1 MPQMGESIAEGTIV
15 RWIKKVGDKVDRDEP
30 LFEISTDKV
39 DAEIPSPA
47 AGVVSEIRV
56 QEGETVPVNSVVA
69 VIGAAGAAEAKEARQ
84 SPGQAPAK
92 TPDAPAAKAPESPK
106 ATPQADGSPTASAPA
121 ASESRAATAGKPAS
135 VQAEP
140 SHYHARED
148 LPPPPKAA
156 APARAEEPRGSRAP
170 EKKAGSSVEETIR
183 ERSSPLVRKI
193 AKEHDVD
200 ISQIRGTGIAGRV
213 TKDDILAY
221 IGQEGGK
228 AERLEGSKAERLEG
242 SKGEGAKVEKEGA
255 QVERPEGAKPGG
267 ISGAP
272 VPAPPKFAPGEAE
285 HVERMSPMR
294 KRIAEHMVVSRRT
307 SAHVHSVFEV
317 NFSRVAKIREAKKSD
332 FERAGVKVTYLS
344 FIFKAVV
351 DALRA
356 VPIVN
361 ASVDG
366 ENIVYHKEINIGIAV
381 ALDWGLIVPV
391 VKHAD
396 EKNLVGISRAVADL
410 ANRARS
416 KQLKPEEVAGGT
428 FTITNPG
435 VFGALF
441 GMPIISQP
449 QVAILGVGNVEKRP
463 VVVDD
468 AIAIRPMAYLTL
480 GYDHR
485 IIDGAVAD
493 EFMSIVKKTLEHW
506 EPGAV

>member
-1 MPQMGESIAEGTIV
+1 MATDVVMPQMGESIAEGTVV
-15 RWIKKVGDKVDRDEP
+15 RWIKKVGDTVDRDEP

-56 QEGETVPVNSVVA
+56 KEGETVPVNSVVA
-69 VIGAAGAAEAKEARQ
+69 VIGSGVAASASAA
-84 SPGQAPAK
+84 
-92 TPDAPAAKAPESPK
+92 TPEPPVQTAKAVEPPKPSPQ
-106 ATPQADGSPTASAPA
+106 PDG
-121 ASESRAATAGKPAS
+121 ATAA
-135 VQAEP
+135 V
-140 SHYHARED
+140 
-148 LPPPPKAA
+148 PPPPPHYHDRDDHVATPPTQARPAA
-156 APARAEEPRGSRAP
+156 APAPPAAIEARPAP
-170 EKKAGSSVEETIR
+170 SASTEDAIR

-193 AKEHDVD
+193 AKEHNVD
-200 ISQIRGTGIAGRV
+200 IAQIRGTGIAGRV
-213 TKDDILAY
+213 TKDDILGY
-221 IGQEGGK
+221 IDKGSGGQDRQERQEGTG
-228 AERLEGSKAERLEG
+228 RQEGQA
-242 SKGEGAKVEKEGA
+242 
-255 QVERPEGAKPGG
+255 AKPASV
-267 ISGAP
+267 SGAP
-272 VPAPPKFAPGEAE
+272 PIAAVTFKPGASD
-285 HVERMSPMR
+285 HVEKMSVMR
-294 KRIAEHMVVSRRT
+294 KRIAEHMVLSKKT

-317 NFSRVAKIREAKKSD
+317 NFGRIAKIRDAKKAE
-332 FERAGVKVTYLS
+332 FERSGAKLTYMS
-344 FIFKAVV
+344 FIIKAAI

-366 ENIVYHKEINIGIAV
+366 DNIVYHQDVNVGIAV

-391 VKHAD
+391 IKHAD
-396 EKNLVGISRAVADL
+396 EKNLVGLSRAVADL

-416 KQLKPEEVAGGT
+416 KQLKPDEVAGGT

-449 QVAILGVGNVEKRP
+449 QVAILGIGNVEKRP

-485 IIDGAVAD
+485 VIDGAVAD
-493 EFMSIVKKTLEHW
+493 EFMSIVKKSLETW
-506 EPGAV
+506 DPNAI

>member
-1 MPQMGESIAEGTIV
+1 MATDVMMPQMGESIAEGTIV
-15 RWIKKVGDKVDRDEP
+15 RWMKKVGDTVDRDEP

-47 AGVVSEIRV
+47 AGVVAEIRV
-56 QEGETVPVNSVVA
+56 KEGETVPVNSVVA
-69 VIGAAGAAEAKEARQ
+69 VIGPAGAQPSPPSAGEPISAQAQPDPAEASRQATPPAAATVQEPPKPSPQGDGSSTTAAPAKE
-84 SPGQAPAK
+84 QAPA
-92 TPDAPAAKAPESPK
+92 APS
-106 ATPQADGSPTASAPA
+106 G
-121 ASESRAATAGKPAS
+121 
-135 VQAEP
+135 
-140 SHYHARED
+140 HYHERED
-148 LPPPPKAA
+148 LPPPPRPSTSASS
-156 APARAEEPRGSRAP
+156 PEES
-170 EKKAGSSVEETIR
+170 IR

-193 AKEHDVD
+193 AKEHNVD
-200 ISQIRGTGIAGRV
+200 ISRIRGTGIAGRV
-213 TKDDILAY
+213 TKDDILGY
-221 IGQEGGK
+221 IGQEGREGREGQEGQIGRERQEGK
-228 AERLEGSKAERLEG
+228 SAP
-242 SKGEGAKVEKEGA
+242 V
-255 QVERPEGAKPGG
+255 
-267 ISGAP
+267 SGAP
-272 VPAPPKFAPGEAE
+272 VPPAPQFKAGASD
-285 HVERMSPMR
+285 HVEKMSPMR

-317 NFSRVAKIREAKKSD
+317 NFTRVAKIREAKKSE

-344 FIFKAVV
+344 FIIKAAV

-366 ENIVYHKEINIGIAV
+366 ENIVYHKDINVGIAV

-416 KQLKPEEVAGGT
+416 KQLKPDEVSGGT

-441 GMPIISQP
+441 GMPIINQP

-493 EFMSIVKKTLEHW
+493 EFMSLLKKTLESW
-506 EPGAV
+506 DPNAV

>member
-1 MPQMGESIAEGTIV
+1 MATDVVMPQMGESIAEGTIV

-69 VIGAAGAAEAKEARQ
+69 VIGAGGAGAVAAPPPARTAAPPPAAP
-84 SPGQAPAK
+84 SAPAPK
-92 TPDAPAAKAPESPK
+92 PAEPPK
-106 ATPQADGSPTASAPA
+106 PSAQADGSPTLPAPPREQA
-121 ASESRAATAGKPAS
+121 PTGRGAEAGAGAQSRSKTT
-135 VQAEP
+135 
-140 SHYHARED
+140 ED
-148 LPPPPKAA
+148 L
-156 APARAEEPRGSRAP
+156 
-170 EKKAGSSVEETIR
+170 IR

-193 AKEHDVD
+193 AKEHNVD
-200 ISQIRGTGIAGRV
+200 ISQIHGTGIAGRV
-213 TKDDILAY
+213 TKDDILGFLG
-221 IGQEGGK
+221 GQEGGTPGTQE
-228 AERLEGSKAERLEG
+228 ARAPGRERQEAPAPLPSAPKFTP
-242 SKGEGAKVEKEGA
+242 GAGDVVEK
-255 QVERPEGAKPGG
+255 
-267 ISGAP
+267 
-272 VPAPPKFAPGEAE
+272 
-285 HVERMSPMR
+285 MSPMR
-294 KRIAEHMVVSRRT
+294 KRIAEHMILSRRT

-317 NFSRVAKIREAKKSD
+317 NFSRLAQIREARKGE
-332 FERAGVKVTYLS
+332 FERTGTKLTYMS
-344 FIFKAVV
+344 FIIKAAV

-366 ENIVYHKEINIGIAV
+366 DTVVYHQDINIGVAV

-391 VKHAD
+391 IKQAD
-396 EKNLVGISRAVADL
+396 EKNLLGLSRTVVDLASRA
-410 ANRARS
+410 RA
-416 KQLKPEEVAGGT
+416 KQLKPEDVQGGT

-441 GMPIISQP
+441 GTPIINQP

-463 VVVDD
+463 VVIDD

-485 IIDGAVAD
+485 VIDGAVAD
-493 EFMSIVKKTLEHW
+493 HFMSHVKQQLENW
-506 EPGAV
+506 DPNAV